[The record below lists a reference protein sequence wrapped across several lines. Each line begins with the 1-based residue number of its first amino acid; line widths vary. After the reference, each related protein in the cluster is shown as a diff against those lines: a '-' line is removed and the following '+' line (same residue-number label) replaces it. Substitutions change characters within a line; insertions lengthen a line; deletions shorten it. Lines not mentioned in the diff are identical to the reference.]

1 MYSVPAL
8 RCSAPLSVNGD
19 VTAIWSYI
27 HTGGLSLTNLSVFY
41 MFTEGSA
48 INRVPVNLQNINAL
62 SATISNLATGFRYS
76 FNITAENSNG
86 ASSILCGPILHII
99 GQVLI

>member
-1 MYSVPAL
+1 MYPVPAL
-8 RCSAPLSVNGD
+8 KCAAPHFVNGD
-19 VTAIWSYI
+19 ITATWSYI

-41 MFTEGSA
+41 MFMEGSA

-62 SATISNLATGFRYS
+62 SATISNLTTGFKYS

-86 ASSILCGPILHII
+86 ASNILCGPILHLI
-99 GQVLI
+99 GQSLI